1 LGAIA
6 LGLLIPFSILFVLFA
21 LDTKIHN
28 RKDIEKEVS
37 DANIIGEIP
46 EVPRA
51 QALLYTNPNERT
63 ILAEASRILSANL
76 EFILS
81 KKEKEKEKGHV
92 VLCTSSIQGEGKSF
106 AAMNISLAMASLN
119 KKVLLIGGDLRNPQL
134 HKYLKIDKKKGGLV
148 NYLMDNNYDWKSS
161 VIKGFEDHP
170 THEVLIAGI
179 LPPRPTQ
186 LLTNGYFD
194 ELIEEAKS
202 TYDYVVI
209 DSAPTL
215 LVTDTLLMAHLADI
229 TVYLTRANHTD
240 KKIIA
245 FYKDLK
251 QKGKLKN
258 LAIVINGLGPK
269 NAYGYGYGY
278 KYGYK
283 YGYNYGYSYGY
294 SEKVDRKKIW
304 RNIFKS

>member
-1 LGAIA
+1 M
-6 LGLLIPFSILFVLFA
+6 
-21 LDTKIHN
+21 
-28 RKDIEKEVS
+28 
-37 DANIIGEIP
+37 
-46 EVPRA
+46 
-51 QALLYTNPNERT
+51 LYTDPNERT
-63 ILAEASRILSANL
+63 ILAEAARILSANL

-81 KKEKEKEKGHV
+81 KKEKEKGKGHV

-106 AAMNISLAMASLN
+106 AAMNLSLAMASLN

-161 VIKGFEDHP
+161 VIKGFETLP
-170 THEVLIAGI
+170 THNVLIAGI

-186 LLTNGYFD
+186 LLTNGNFD
-194 ELIEEAKS
+194 ELVEEAKN
-202 TYDYVVI
+202 TYDYIVI

-215 LVTDTLLMAHLADI
+215 LVTDTLLMAPMADI